1 MTAYSSHLRVYEP
14 LAAFPADERRRWEV
28 YLAAGEAPDRLLG
41 LRAQHRAAIVAAIGV
56 PPDADVEHAFVH
68 RTGGQSYLCPW
79 RLRVRSWQAIADF
92 RSGLPA
98 EVADAFIP
106 PAAAEIAERELTRV
120 RQEDPDLKTYTRSA
134 TWHVPLRWF
143 VPFEGEERRLT
154 LDAGIPTLTYLTT
167 MADARR
173 RVART
178 LAVLRRALDS
188 STLVDGVED
197 LGRWLEDYHP
207 RSLLELDYGGLARL
221 FDPVELEA
229 DESAADVA
237 HAVASLAA
245 DETDEA
251 MEAYERVSLR
261 WGAVRAVEVAN

>member
-1 MTAYSSHLRVYEP
+1 L
-14 LAAFPADERRRWEV
+14 
-28 YLAAGEAPDRLLG
+28 
-41 LRAQHRAAIVAAIGV
+41 VAAIGV
-56 PPDADVEHAFVH
+56 PPAAEVEHAFVH
-68 RTGGQSYLCPW
+68 RCGGQSYLCPW

-106 PAAAEIAERELTRV
+106 SAAAEIAERELARV
-120 RQEDPDLKTYTRSA
+120 RQDDPDLKTYTRSA
-134 TWHVPLRWF
+134 TWQVPLRWF

-154 LDAGIPTLTYLTT
+154 VDGQVTTVTYLAT

-178 LAVLRRALDS
+178 LAVLRRALDE
-188 STLVDGVED
+188 STLIDGVD
-197 LGRWLEDYHP
+197 DVGRWLEDYHP
-207 RSLLELDYGGLARL
+207 RSLVELDYGGLARL
-221 FDPVELEA
+221 FDSVELEA

-237 HAVASLAA
+237 HAVACLAA
-245 DETDEA
+245 DEPDEA
-251 MEAYERVSLR
+251 MEAYQRVSVR